1 MQNWDV
7 WANKPFIITEFYT
20 KAEDSGLTN
29 VTGAGWKVRTQ
40 KDRGITLRK
49 LHHKPARIEQLR
61 WLELVQI
68 SGQ

>member
-29 VTGAGWKVRTQ
+29 SPVPDGKYA
-40 KDRGITLRK
+40 LRK
-49 LHHKPARIEQLR
+49 TEEYITKT
-61 WLELVQI
+61 
-68 SGQ
+68 SS